1 MITSTSFLNPKFCK
15 KVRRSLW
22 LAQMQAIKTK
32 KRSTEYVK
40 NRKGHAVLRLDVLPS
55 GELTVYANGRGMVNY
70 ASVILKV
77 LEG

>member
-40 NRKGHAVLRLDVLPS
+40 NRHGNAVLRLDVLPS
-55 GELTVYANGRGMVNY
+55 GELTVYASGCGMKNY
-70 ASVILKV
+70 ASIVLKA
-77 LEG
+77 LEA